1 MRREPE
7 TSIPEITVAEFVT
20 TSPPEL
26 ALEVA
31 AGKDSLSRK
40 SITSERIQKLG
51 LALAGF
57 TEYLRYGRVKIVGKS
72 EVSYLSNVKAHEYR
86 DILNRI
92 DPQIIPCL
100 IVTKGLQIP
109 APLIEYAETNS
120 IPLLG
125 TQVISSRAISLITTF
140 LQERLAPHV
149 TMHGVLL
156 GIYGT
161 GVLLIGE
168 SGIGKS
174 ECALDLITRGHRLI
188 SDDSVVVRRIAN
200 SLIGDSPEITRGHLE
215 IRGLG
220 IISVSDLFG
229 VSSVGQE
236 ASIELCIELKAW
248 DKVQNVER
256 LGVEMEKTEV
266 FGVAVDSFVFPVS
279 PARNL
284 STLVET
290 AVKLFLL
297 KRSGFDAAQRL
308 IEKHAA
314 SVARS
319 NGA

>member
-1 MRREPE
+1 MRRESE
-7 TSIPEITVAEFVT
+7 TPIPEITVAEFVT

-31 AGKDSLSRK
+31 AGQGSLSAK

-57 TEYLRYGRVKIVGKS
+57 TEYLRHGRVKIVGKS
-72 EVSYLSNVKAHEYR
+72 EISYLSNIKADQYR
-86 DILNRI
+86 DILNGI
-92 DPQIIPCL
+92 DPQKIPCI
-100 IVTKGLQIP
+100 IVTKGLRVP
-109 APLIEYAETNS
+109 DPLIEYAETNS
-120 IPLLG
+120 IPLLR
-125 TQVISSRAISLITTF
+125 TQVISSRTISVITTF
-140 LQERLAPHV
+140 LQERLAPQI

-156 GIYGT
+156 GVYGT
-161 GVLLIGE
+161 GVLVVGE

-229 VSSVGQE
+229 VSAVGQK

-248 DKVQNVER
+248 DKVLNVER

-297 KRSGFDAAQRL
+297 KRSGFDAAKEL
-308 IEKHAA
+308 IEKHAT
-314 SVARS
+314 SVAGK
-319 NGA
+319 N

>member
-1 MRREPE
+1 MPRESE
-7 TSIPEITVAEFVT
+7 TPIPEITVAEFVS
-20 TSPPEL
+20 TSSTEL
-26 ALEVA
+26 ALDVA
-31 AGKDSLSRK
+31 AGKGSLSRK

-57 TEYLRYGRVKIVGKS
+57 TEYLRHGRVKIVGKS
-72 EVSYLSNVKAHEYR
+72 EISYLSNIESHEYR
-86 DILNRI
+86 DILNRL
-92 DPQIIPCL
+92 DPQIIPCI

-109 APLIEYAETNS
+109 VPLIEYAEANS
-120 IPLLG
+120 IPLLR
-125 TQVISSRAISLITTF
+125 TEVISSRAISLITTF
-140 LQERLAPHV
+140 LQERLAPQV

-188 SDDSVVVRRIAN
+188 SDDSVVVRRIA
-200 SLIGDSPEITRGHLE
+200 SRLVGDSPEITRGHLE

-229 VSSVGQE
+229 VSAVGQK
-236 ASIELCIELKAW
+236 APIELCIELKAW

-256 LGVEMEKTEV
+256 LGVEMQKTDV

-297 KRSGFDAAQRL
+297 KRSGFDAAQQL

-314 SVARS
+314 SVAGNNRP
-319 NGA
+319 